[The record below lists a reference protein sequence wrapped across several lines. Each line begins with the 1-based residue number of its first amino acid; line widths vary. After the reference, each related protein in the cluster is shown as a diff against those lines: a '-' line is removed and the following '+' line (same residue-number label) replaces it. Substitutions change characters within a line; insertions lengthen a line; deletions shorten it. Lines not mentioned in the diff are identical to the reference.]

1 MNKTKPT
8 QIEVQNENL
17 LISFGRSFNLGL
29 TNFWRNKFLS
39 LATIIV
45 MAVILFIFN
54 TILTV
59 YSITNQALQ
68 TLGEHVD
75 MVVYLRDDIS
85 FYEAQNLVSALQKV
99 QEVKTVKYTSKEEA
113 LQIVSKSQP
122 QTADFLKKFNANPLP
137 PSVNIMMKKPEYYQ
151 KIKDFLTKSEFKN
164 LLKNNSTES
173 VSSENNSDN
182 NVLSKVT
189 DNLTRINQF
198 VRQIIFWIVLVF
210 VVGGTLVVINAIQ
223 LTIYT
228 RRNEIY
234 IMRLVGATPN
244 FIRLPFIFE
253 GILYSVFAVFLSLTF
268 LYLVGKGINIQDSNL
283 WAFYSN
289 LNLDKVFFA
298 ELVITVIIGIISSF
312 TAVQQ
317 YLKGKLTVN

>member
-1 MNKTKPT
+1 
-8 QIEVQNENL
+8 
-17 LISFGRSFNLGL
+17 
-29 TNFWRNKFLS
+29 
-39 LATIIV
+39 

-59 YSITNQALQ
+59 YGITNQALQ

-75 MVVYLRDDIS
+75 MVVYLRDDIA

-99 QEVKTVKYTSKEEA
+99 QGVKSVKYTSKEEA
-113 LQIVSKSQP
+113 LAIVSKSQP
-122 QTADFLKKFNANPLP
+122 ETADFLKKFNTNPLP
-137 PSVNIMMKKPEYYQ
+137 PSISIMVEKPEYYQ
-151 KIKDFLTKSEFKN
+151 KIQDFLGKSEFKSS
-164 LLKNNSTES
+164 LKNYVVGGTD
-173 VSSENNSDN
+173 SENT
-182 NVLSKVT
+182 VLSKVT

-289 LNLDKVFFA
+289 LNLDKVFLA

>member
-17 LISFGRSFNLGL
+17 LISLGRSFNLGL

-75 MVVYLRDDIS
+75 MVVDLRDDIS
-85 FYEAQNLVSALQKV
+85 FYEAQNLISALQKV
-99 QEVKTVKYTSKEEA
+99 QGVKSVKYTSKEAA

-137 PSVNIMMKKPEYYQ
+137 PSVSIMMEKPEYYQ
-151 KIKDFLTKSEFKN
+151 KIKDFLKKSEFKN
-164 LLKNNSTES
+164 SLNNNETTAIGNNS
-173 VSSENNSDN
+173 ENI
-182 NVLSKVT
+182 VLSKVT

-268 LYLVGKGINIQDSNL
+268 LYLVGKGINIQESNL
-283 WAFYSN
+283 WTFYSN